1 MRPTKIL
8 NILVPC
14 IAVVASICAIV
25 GIFSSFGG
33 SPVPAFDLNGE
44 SLLLFGRGIYA
55 SDALMNGAGFL
66 GTDFVTML
74 VVLPLLLFS
83 WKRYKTGSLHG
94 ALLLAGAI
102 LFFLYNGA
110 SLAFAAAYN
119 DLFLLY
125 TALMSL
131 SFFAFIQLL
140 CSIQVDE
147 ITAAVSPGMPN
158 KQIAI
163 FLFVS
168 GSVVLLLWGS
178 EIVGSLVSGV
188 NPVYLSRYT
197 TAVTHALDMG
207 MIAPAVFF
215 AGILILR
222 KNAQGYRLAYPF
234 LMLNV
239 LIGPTVIAQT
249 VVQILCGVE
258 FSMGQLIGMIGSW
271 IILAGFGI
279 RTILSLH
286 KGLQVPA

>member
-1 MRPTKIL
+1 MRPNKTL
-8 NILVPC
+8 SILVPC
-14 IAVVASICAIV
+14 IAVLASICAVI

-33 SPVPAFDLNGE
+33 VPVSAFDLNGD

-55 SDALMNGAGFL
+55 SDALLNGAGFF

-74 VVLPLLLFS
+74 VVLPLLFFS

-94 ALLLAGAI
+94 ALLLFGAI

-125 TALMSL
+125 TALMSISL
-131 SFFAFIQLL
+131 FAFINLMG
-140 CSIQVDE
+140 SIQVDE
-147 ITAAVSPGMPN
+147 VAAAVSPTMPH
-158 KQIAI
+158 KRIAI

-178 EIVGSLVSGV
+178 EIVGSLVSRV
-188 NPVYLSRYT
+188 KPFYLSRYT

-207 MIAPAVFF
+207 IIAPAVFF
-215 AGILILR
+215 AGIQILR
-222 KNAQGYRLAYPF
+222 NKAQGYRLAFPL

-239 LIGPTVIAQT
+239 LVGPAVIAQT
-249 VVQILCGVE
+249 IAQILCGVE
-258 FSMGQLIGMIGSW
+258 FSIGQLIGMIGSW

-279 RTILSLH
+279 RAIISLYR
-286 KGLQVPA
+286 GLQASA

>member
-1 MRPTKIL
+1 MRPTKTL
-8 NILVPC
+8 SILVPC
-14 IAVVASICAIV
+14 IAVAASICAVI
-25 GIFSSFGG
+25 GIFSSIGG
-33 SPVPAFDLNGE
+33 EPVTAISLTGE
-44 SLLLFGRGIYA
+44 NLLLFGRGIYA
-55 SDALMNGAGFL
+55 SDAVMNGAGFL

-83 WKRYKTGSLHG
+83 WKRYKTGSLQG

-102 LFFLYNGA
+102 LFFFYNGA
-110 SLAFAAAYN
+110 SLALAAAYN

-131 SFFAFIQLL
+131 SFFAFIQLI
-140 CSIQVDE
+140 CGIQMDE
-147 ITAAVSPGMPN
+147 LAAAVSPKMPN
-158 KQIAI
+158 KQIAM
-163 FLFVS
+163 FLFIS

-178 EIVGSLVSGV
+178 EIFGSLVSRV
-188 NPVYLSRYT
+188 KPFYLSRYT

-207 MIAPAVFF
+207 MIAPSVFI

-222 KNAQGYRLAYPF
+222 KNAHGYRIAFPL

-279 RTILSLH
+279 RTIISLYR
-286 KGLQVPA
+286 GLQVPA